1 MIPQVRQARISSGY
15 SRAEI
20 VFSMPWEGPIPAVM
34 RDKVYFTLAAVIAG
48 LDPAIH
54 AVPSLQIEMVL
65 RVKVTA
71 WMSWSSHGMT
81 EGRRVL
87 SASG

>member
-1 MIPQVRQARISSGY
+1 MIRQVRRGRISFGY
-15 SRAEI
+15 SLAVG
-20 VFSMPWEGPIPAVM
+20 VFSMPLEGPIHSGM